1 VCSATHSRRAGLHKW
16 AAMGE
21 DGSVKAPAITLR
33 CDCGNDGR
41 AAYGERWEC
50 PNCART
56 YDTGQIPADDY
67 GGIRALDRRYRV
79 VNWSIVA
86 VLALL
91 VLVAAL
97 TQQTIAIFAGLA
109 VVLLSWFLFIKPLV
123 HRRHKR
129 AVRGLTRSW
138 DIRAEG
144 PDA

>member
-1 VCSATHSRRAGLHKW
+1 
-16 AAMGE
+16 
-21 DGSVKAPAITLR
+21 
-33 CDCGNDGR
+33 
-41 AAYGERWEC
+41 
-50 PNCART
+50 
-56 YDTGQIPADDY
+56 
-67 GGIRALDRRYRV
+67 V